1 MGFTQNQEPER
12 KQNFQTESKT
22 KTKTVPGAPGTH
34 AYYPDMEIAE
44 QKGILCL
51 LVLAIKWSLF
61 SLFLIFV
68 LHEI

>member
-22 KTKTVPGAPGTH
+22 KTVPRAPGTH

-44 QKGILCL
+44 QRGILRL
-51 LVLAIKWSLF
+51 LVLAIKWSLV